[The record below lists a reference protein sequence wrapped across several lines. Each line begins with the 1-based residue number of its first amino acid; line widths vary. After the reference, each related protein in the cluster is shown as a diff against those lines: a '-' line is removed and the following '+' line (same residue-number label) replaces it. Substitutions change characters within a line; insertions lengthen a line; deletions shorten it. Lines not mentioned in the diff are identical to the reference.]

1 VSGLGFWREEFLNDG
16 FHDVQILAPRN
27 SYLPLLETDIRDHF
41 ARVIPSNS
49 DSIWFDYQGLPLK
62 WYDACDNVNPSPHG

>member
-1 VSGLGFWREEFLNDG
+1 MVLNGEFLDL
-16 FHDVQILAPRN
+16 QILAPRN
-27 SYLPLLETDIRDHF
+27 GYLPLLEVDIRDHF

-62 WYDACDNVNPSPHG
+62 WYDPWNSVDPSSN